1 MNKMWKRFWT
11 LDRHNAEGFTLVE
24 LIVVIA
30 ILAILAGV
38 AIPVYSGYIKKA
50 NEAADK
56 QLLDAINT
64 AFASACLQNG
74 YSQYDVA
81 RAAIRVDA
89 DGKIDTTP
97 VSRSAATATF
107 FVDVVYKSGVTGN
120 VAKLNEAFTNFY
132 AGNENTAFKG
142 IKSRSLMLNAAT
154 GMFVDPL
161 NIENMTISYGDGFV
175 QVSGAAINAML
186 NSTYYGEGMTSEK
199 LLNQV
204 DSVTTIAGGIGAVAN
219 VANTEAFADATL
231 ASLGVDTTG
240 MTADQ
245 KAAKL
250 EEKATAMALAN
261 LKYDQITASN
271 QAAVAA
277 EVKRL
282 QNNALV
288 LYTAQ
293 STSSMDAADA
303 KNLLNG
309 VNSSM
314 IKDAMDGELTEEDKA
329 KGMNQA
335 ALAYG
340 MYYAYI
346 NSSECEDSSL
356 KKDDILAAE
365 VISALDSN
373 QDFKDYMASEQGT
386 KDMEAYLQALG
397 VISNGAQDPN
407 ATEKLLNEGFASQDL
422 IGILEG
428 AMGK

>member
-1 MNKMWKRFWT
+1 MNMKKTFKRFWT
-11 LDRHNAEGFTLVE
+11 MQKHTGGFTLVE

-30 ILAILAGV
+30 ILAILAGIG
-38 AIPVYSGYIKKA
+38 IPAYSGYIKKA
-50 NEAADK
+50 NRAADEA
-56 QLLDAINT
+56 LLNAVNT
-64 AFASACLQNG
+64 AFASACLHNG
-74 YSQYDVA
+74 EGNYFRTDVTA
-81 RAAIRVDA
+81 SNA
-89 DGKIDTTP
+89 KIDGGAFVYTGPFATDFAGFYEGGTFK
-97 VSRSAATATF
+97 VITSVIYDAAF
-107 FVDVVYKSGVTGN
+107 GG
-120 VAKLNEAFTNFY
+120 
-132 AGNENTAFKG
+132 
-142 IKSRSLMLNAAT
+142 
-154 GMFVDPL
+154 FVDPANASSL
-161 NIENMTISYGDGFV
+161 TISYGGGFI
-175 QVSGAAINAML
+175 QVSGAAIGTL
-186 NSTYYGEGMTSEK
+186 KDSTFYGEGMTSGK

-240 MTADQ
+240 MTAAQ

-261 LKYDQITASN
+261 LNYDKITASN

-314 IKDAMDGELTEEDKA
+314 IKDAMDGKLTEADKA

-356 KKDDILAAE
+356 KKDNIMAAE

-373 QDFKDYMASEQGT
+373 QDFKDYMASAQGT

-428 AMGK
+428 VMGK